1 MAKKHSVMVVDDH
14 SFFRKGVMFAVNR
27 IDSFEVID
35 EASSGNELL
44 EKLMK
49 RIPDIIL
56 IDIRMPDMDGIE
68 ATKKALEIDSGLKII
83 ALTMHGEEAYIESML
98 NAGAMGYM
106 LKNSESEDLE
116 RALKCIIEG
125 KQYYSQEILPQ
136 LANRFLH
143 KKKEAQIEKLTKRE
157 VEVLELV
164 CNGYSN
170 QEIADKLFLS
180 LRTITTHRSNLN
192 SKLGVKNTVGLM
204 AYAIKHRLVDLS

>member
-14 SFFRKGVMFAVNR
+14 SFFRKGVMLAVNR

-35 EASSGNELL
+35 EASSGKELL
-44 EKLMK
+44 EKLKK

-68 ATKKALEIDSGLKII
+68 ATKKALAFNSGLKII

-143 KKKEAQIEKLTKRE
+143 KKKEPSIEKLTKRE
-157 VEVLELV
+157 FEILELV
-164 CNGYSN
+164 CNGHSN

-180 LRTITTHRSNLN
+180 LRTVTTHRSNLN
-192 SKLGVKNTVGLM
+192 SKLGVKNTAGLM
-204 AYAIKHRLVDLS
+204 AYAIKHRLVDFS